1 LHCAFN
7 WLLSTKFLRIL
18 EYPFTGVYFGSKKFC
33 NTYFDLNYLK
43 RSHYLQNC
51 ILQCWQ
57 TQTPGARLFSSIWK
71 LNKNVRGLG
80 MSISILLYFQRLV
93 ATQVFWNVFPNVFIN
108 YILGL
113 SEEIYKI
120 FIAFITRECLLLNL
134 IKCIFLILNLVF
146 VGLITPTKYICL
158 VSWEMSFQNMCNK
171 K

>member
-1 LHCAFN
+1 MQYIFLTSIILNVAIICKIAFY
-7 WLLSTKFLRIL
+7 K
-18 EYPFTGVYFGSKKFC
+18 
-33 NTYFDLNYLK
+33 
-43 RSHYLQNC
+43 
-51 ILQCWQ
+51 CWQ
-57 TQTPGARLFSSIWK
+57 PQTPGAKLFSSIWK

-80 MSISILLYFQRLV
+80 MSISILLYFQWLV

-146 VGLITPTKYICL
+146 VGLITHTKYICL
-158 VSWEMSFQNMCNK
+158 VSWVISFRNMCNK
-171 K
+171 Q

>member
-1 LHCAFN
+1 MHSIGYCQRSFWGYWNIHL
-7 WLLSTKFLRIL
+7 L
-18 EYPFTGVYFGSKKFC
+18 EYISALKSFAIHIL
-33 NTYFDLNYLK
+33 DLNYLK

-57 TQTPGARLFSSIWK
+57 PQTPGAKLFSSIWK

-93 ATQVFWNVFPNVFIN
+93 ATQVFRNVIRNVFIN

-120 FIAFITRECLLLNL
+120 FIAFITSERLLPNL
-134 IKCIFLILNLVF
+134 IKCIFLILNLV
-146 VGLITPTKYICL
+146 L
-158 VSWEMSFQNMCNK
+158 WD
-171 K
+171 

>member
-1 LHCAFN
+1 
-7 WLLSTKFLRIL
+7 
-18 EYPFTGVYFGSKKFC
+18 
-33 NTYFDLNYLK
+33 
-43 RSHYLQNC
+43 
-51 ILQCWQ
+51 
-57 TQTPGARLFSSIWK
+57 
-71 LNKNVRGLG
+71 

-146 VGLITPTKYICL
+146 VGLITHTKYICL
-158 VSWEMSFQNMCNK
+158 VS
-171 K
+171 